1 MVKSLSGMVLGLQ
14 QRFLIDEIYMT
25 VSCNASTP
33 MSKRDVKKND
43 IIDKILGV
51 SGTTQGMLL
60 NVLRGL
66 QFVQRLIYL

>member
-1 MVKSLSGMVLGLQ
+1 MVLGMQ
-14 QRFLIDEIYMT
+14 QRSLIDEIYMT

-51 SGTTQGMLL
+51 SSGTA
-60 NVLRGL
+60 
-66 QFVQRLIYL
+66 